1 MADVCVGGSIAE
13 CASELPFGC
22 GMGMFKPLHTRL
34 DACLREICAACP
46 DFLLPTVLE
55 GMLMRVI
62 QGESRAAV
70 GQALSKLDGAAEPC
84 SQGYALGLKALR
96 GCAEEGSE
104 AYFLRLKDMS
114 AAEVAAFRRA

>member
-1 MADVCVGGSIAE
+1 MGGSIKM
-13 CASELPFGC
+13 CVSELPSGC
-22 GMGMFKPLHTRL
+22 GMAMVKPLHSRL

-62 QGESRAAV
+62 QGESRATV
-70 GQALSKLDGAAEPC
+70 GQALSKLDGSAEPC

-96 GCAEEGSE
+96 GCVEEGSE
-104 AYFLRLKDMS
+104 AYFLRLKEMS
-114 AAEVAAFRRA
+114 AAEVAAFRSA